1 MEPHNNIVGKDSGRA
16 LEKYEKYEELCV
28 LHESM
33 SDHGFGVLSC
43 NIQNTLVSQN
53 RRMSWIDDCPE

>member
-53 RRMSWIDDCPE
+53 RRMS